1 MSASDLQGCYLR
13 RQTSLF
19 SYKTTCPPQIC
30 RGAIFADRRAYFLRR
45 PRVRLR
51 SAGCSIYAI
60 LMSRLLLILSSSA
73 KPPAGALHQ
82 NISNPIWRFWCLHF
96 VHVSNHGLIYPSHPD
111 ISFSSFQV
119 EEKVFLHFF
128 KQNGLSVFFHTAPVL
143 FFRKRKHIIFSFQNY
158 DLIFFFF

>member
-1 MSASDLQGCYLR
+1 
-13 RQTSLF
+13 
-19 SYKTTCPPQIC
+19 
-30 RGAIFADRRAYFLRR
+30 
-45 PRVRLR
+45 
-51 SAGCSIYAI
+51 
-60 LMSRLLLILSSSA
+60 MSRLLLILSSSA
-73 KPPAGALHQ
+73 KSPAGALHQ

-158 DLIFFFF
+158 DLIFFFFLIFKKIFKQSKRLFCAINFFFIFAGSKNSIMAIDEALEVINFYACLVYFYEV